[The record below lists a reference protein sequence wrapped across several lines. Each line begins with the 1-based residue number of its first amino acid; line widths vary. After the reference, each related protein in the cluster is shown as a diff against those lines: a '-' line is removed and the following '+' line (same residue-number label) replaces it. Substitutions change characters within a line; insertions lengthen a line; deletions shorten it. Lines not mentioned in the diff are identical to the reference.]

1 MTMSA
6 TCTNTHIER
15 SMTPDLIIHPDDIK
29 KPETGAPVD
38 AYFVVSVGQTV
49 GIFYSW

>member
-1 MTMSA
+1 
-6 TCTNTHIER
+6 
-15 SMTPDLIIHPDDIK
+15 MTPDLIIHPDDIK
-29 KPETGAPVD
+29 KPETGAPVY